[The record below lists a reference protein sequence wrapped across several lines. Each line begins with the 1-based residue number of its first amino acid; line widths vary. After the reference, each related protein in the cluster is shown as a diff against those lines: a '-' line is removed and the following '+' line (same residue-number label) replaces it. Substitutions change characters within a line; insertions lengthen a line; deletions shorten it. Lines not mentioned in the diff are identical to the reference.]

1 MLCKM
6 ALSSLIEDF
15 PYLFNPYLLNIKL
28 MIILNARNKSFIKSD
43 APTLL
48 SQGVYTIR

>member
-15 PYLFNPYLLNIKL
+15 PYLFNPYLVNINL
-28 MIILNARNKSFIKSD
+28 MIILNARNKFSIKSD

-48 SQGVYTIR
+48 SQGVFTIH